1 MQRIESLYGITELAC
16 WLARIIANVV
26 EVIIVQSLYS
36 TWKDEEIVNKR
47 LRDLNMTAIPIP
59 RENLG
64 PLNSQFYQ
72 NNAYENSLDQLNVN
86 GLKR

>member
-1 MQRIESLYGITELAC
+1 MYGITELAC

-36 TWKDEEIVNKR
+36 TWKDEEVVNKR
-47 LRDLNMTAIPIP
+47 LRDLNMTAITIP
-59 RENLG
+59 RENLS

-72 NNAYENSLDQLNVN
+72 NNAYENSLDQLNAN